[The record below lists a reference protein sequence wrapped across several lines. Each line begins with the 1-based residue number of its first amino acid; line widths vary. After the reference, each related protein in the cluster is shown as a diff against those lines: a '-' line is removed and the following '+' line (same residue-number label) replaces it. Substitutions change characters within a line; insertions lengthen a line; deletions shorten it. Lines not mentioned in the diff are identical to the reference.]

1 MAILLAIDDSDPAR
15 KAMKHVFS
23 EHSDEEITVL
33 HVLRSPESLLV
44 GEARMYVD
52 WDEITDK
59 QQELTE
65 ELFAEAN
72 ELAAAHNVTIS
83 TETAMGRPDRAI
95 VEYAQQH
102 DIDHVFVGSHG
113 RSGISH
119 VLLGSVAENVVRRAP
134 VPVTVIR

>member
-15 KAMKHVFS
+15 KAMEHVFR

-33 HVLRSPESLLV
+33 HVLQSPESLLV

-52 WDEITDK
+52 WDEITDR
-59 QQELTE
+59 QQDRIE
-65 ELFAEAN
+65 ELFDEAN
-72 ELAAAHNVTIS
+72 ELAAAHNVTIN
-83 TETAMGRPDRAI
+83 TETAAGRPDRAI
-95 VEYAQQH
+95 VEYADRH
-102 DIDHVFVGSHG
+102 DIDHVFIGSHG